1 MFCSQ
6 IKKLLGIRT
15 GNQNMLVRIADGE
28 DPDQTAS
35 EEAV

>member
-1 MFCSQ
+1 MAFKAG
-6 IKKLLGIRT
+6 IIKLL
-15 GNQNMLVRIADGE
+15 VRKANGE